1 MERMVK
7 KAFPWSPN
15 GVKIEHLVP
24 GDARDFGDH
33 ADGLEAAG
41 YIGAVG
47 EVLKQPEGGKH
58 GTDAG
63 DVSAVEIPADWSGL
77 HHATRKKLA
86 REISGDEPADTA
98 AADAVIAAEL
108 ARREALQ
115 AVG

>member
-15 GVKIEHLVP
+15 GVTIEQLVP
-24 GDARDFGDH
+24 GDVRDFGPH

-41 YIGAVG
+41 NIGAEG
-47 EVLKQPEGGKH
+47 EMTAPPVSATESGG
-58 GTDAG
+58 AP
-63 DVSAVEIPADWSGL
+63 AVEIPADWSGL

-86 REISGDEPADTA
+86 REISGEEAADTA

-108 ARREALQ
+108 ARRAAEQAEA
-115 AVG
+115 